1 MPCSE
6 TESPWRK
13 SRSTS
18 TVGKE
23 GKEMWFKK
31 RKREAYFPYQ
41 RKKLYI
47 KSLNIWVDYLWKSS
61 H

>member
-1 MPCSE
+1 
-6 TESPWRK
+6 
-13 SRSTS
+13 
-18 TVGKE
+18 
-23 GKEMWFKK
+23 MWFKK